1 MNCSDVRTLIF
12 AFVDNELD
20 VATSLKVQAHL
31 DRCAECATRA
41 DFEIRFQEHL
51 REQVKPCRLP
61 KAGRRRILA
70 ALRDPVGAGR
80 WYAIGQAFRRL
91 NRGPLWGGVVGAAL
105 ALVAGAFLFSAQET
119 PAQQKVVYHFNQG
132 DLRVWKAGLMNISNH
147 LESAGPERARIVAVL
162 HGPSLDIVN
171 KGKSQPEVLRLI
183 EELKAR
189 GVLFRICHN
198 TVNQRK
204 IDWERDLYDCKPGDL
219 VPSGVAE
226 IARLQ
231 QLGYAYIRI

>member
-1 MNCSDVRTLIF
+1 MNCSEVRPLIF

-20 VATSLKVQAHL
+20 VAASLNVQAHL

-70 ALRDPVGAGR
+70 ALRDPGETER
-80 WYAIGQAFRRL
+80 RHTIGEAFHWL
-91 NRGPLWGGVVGAAL
+91 SRGPVWGGVVGAAL
-105 ALVAGAFLFSAQET
+105 ALVAAVFLFSAQET
-119 PAQQKVVYHFNQG
+119 PAQQKVVYHFYQG
-132 DLRVWKAGLMNISNH
+132 DFRVWKAGLMNISNH
-147 LESAGPERARIVAVL
+147 LESADPEKARIVAVL
-162 HGPSLDIVN
+162 HGPSLDMVH
-171 KGKSQPEVLRLI
+171 KGRSQPEVLRLI

-189 GVLFRICHN
+189 GVQIRICRM
-198 TVNQRK
+198 TVNRQK
-204 IDWERDLYDCKPGDL
+204 VDWERDLYDCKPGDL

-226 IARLQ
+226 ITRLQ